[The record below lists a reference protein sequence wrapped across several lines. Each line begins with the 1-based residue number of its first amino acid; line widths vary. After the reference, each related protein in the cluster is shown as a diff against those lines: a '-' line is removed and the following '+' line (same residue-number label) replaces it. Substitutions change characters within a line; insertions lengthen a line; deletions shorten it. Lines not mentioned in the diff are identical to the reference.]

1 MRRRAAFDPV
11 RPPTDQDAGLPAPLT
26 RGAQKVLAA
35 ASRLFYE
42 RGIASVGVDA
52 IAEHS
57 GVTKR
62 TLYDRFGSKDALVL
76 AYLRERDAAWSAR
89 WERRIMSSPGPRT
102 LTVFDSYAHDVDP
115 VGHGCAFLNAAAE
128 LPPDHAGWSVIRDH
142 KARVAHRVGELVA
155 EDLGEDTPEIA
166 GTIFL
171 MLEGAIA
178 HQRVDGDS
186 RRLADA
192 RRLADTLLTSHR
204 WHRSRSICDR
214 FGP

>member
-1 MRRRAAFDPV
+1 MSNPIAPE
-11 RPPTDQDAGLPAPLT
+11 PALT

-35 ASRLFYE
+35 ASVLFYE

-52 IAEHS
+52 IAERS

-76 AYLRERDAAWSAR
+76 AYLRDRDAAWSAR
-89 WERRIMSSPGPRT
+89 WEERVASSPAPRT

-115 VGHGCAFLNAAAE
+115 AGLGCAFLNAAAE
-128 LPPDHAGWSVIRDH
+128 LPPSHTGWTVIREH
-142 KARVAHRVGELVA
+142 KKRVADRIGELVA
-155 EDLGEDTPEIA
+155 EDLGAQAPEVA
-166 GTIFL
+166 EMIFL

-186 RRLADA
+186 QRLEDA
-192 RRLADTLLTSHR
+192 RRLAGALLT
-204 WHRSRSICDR
+204 
-214 FGP
+214 GPR